1 MARMS
6 FISLDALSQTTADG
20 RVLFENLT
28 LAFGREKTGLVGRN
42 GVGKTTL
49 LRLILG
55 EQAPAAGAVSVA
67 GRLAILRQQLQPP
80 PGARVADLLGVAPA
94 LGRLARI
101 EAGVGA
107 AADLEA
113 ADWGL
118 PQRIDEALA
127 EMGLGGVPLDR
138 EAETLSGGQ
147 ATRAALA
154 ALLIAAPDVML
165 MDEPTNNLDADGRA
179 AVSELLERW
188 RGGALVVSHDRGLLR
203 RMDRIVELT
212 SLGAVVYGGNYDLY
226 AARKAE
232 AEAAAQRDLGHAQ
245 QALARTGRAI
255 QLARERKAKADAAG
269 RRSRARN
276 DMPKIMLNARAE
288 RAENTGERLNRLAE
302 RQRAEAER
310 DLADAEARIERVRR
324 LAFELPPSG
333 LPDGKLA
340 LAFEDV
346 AFAWPDGTAVL
357 RDVSLRLV
365 GPERVAVTGP
375 NGAGKTTLIRLA
387 TGELEPSIGRVRRG
401 VPTALLD
408 QRASQLR
415 DDETLL
421 TNFRRLNPAADDNAA
436 HAALARFVF
445 RNVTAL
451 KPAGELCGG
460 ERLRAALACALMAA
474 APPQLIILDEPT
486 NHLDLESIAA
496 VEAALC
502 AYDGAL
508 LVVSHDRDFLA
519 AIGVEREL
527 GLAAGVGDAVAP
539 G

>member
-1 MARMS
+1 MS
-6 FISLDALSQTTADG
+6 SLITLDALSHTSPDG

-49 LRLILG
+49 LQLILG
-55 EQAPAAGAVSVA
+55 ELSPVAGAVTVG
-67 GRLAILRQQLQPP
+67 GRIAVLAQQVKPP
-80 PGARVADLLGVAPA
+80 PGARLSDLLGVASSLA
-94 LGRLARI
+94 RLARI
-101 EAGVGA
+101 EAGEGSDH
-107 AADLEA
+107 DLEA

-127 EMGLGGVPLDR
+127 EMDLAGVALDR
-138 EAETLSGGQ
+138 PAETLSGGQ

-154 ALLIAAPDVML
+154 ALLIAEPDFTL

-179 AVSELLERW
+179 AVASMLERW
-188 RGGALVVSHDRGLLR
+188 RGGALVVSHDRTLLR

-212 SLGAVVYGGNYDLY
+212 GLGAVVYGGAYDLY
-226 AARKAE
+226 AQRKAE
-232 AEAAAQRDLGHAQ
+232 AEAAALRDLDHAQ
-245 QALARTGRAI
+245 QALGRTERGI
-255 QLARERKAKADAAG
+255 QLARERKARADAAG

-276 DMPKIMLNARAE
+276 DMPKLMLNARAE
-288 RAENTGERLNRLAE
+288 RAENTGERLSRLAE
-302 RQRAEAER
+302 RQRAEAEQ
-310 DLADAEARIERVRR
+310 DLADAAARIERVRR
-324 LAFELPPSG
+324 LAFDLPPSG

-340 LAFEDV
+340 LAFEGV
-346 AFAWPDGTAVL
+346 AFVWPDGTQVL
-357 RDVSLRLV
+357 NDVSLRLV

-387 TGELEPSIGRVRRG
+387 TGDLESTAGRVRRG
-401 VPTALLD
+401 VPAALLD
-408 QRASQLR
+408 QRASLLR

-421 TNFRRLNPAADDNAA
+421 ANFRRLNPAADDNAA

-451 KPAGELCGG
+451 KPAGSLSGG

-474 APPQLIILDEPT
+474 RPPQLIILDEPT
-486 NHLDLESIAA
+486 NHLDLDSIAA
-496 VEAALC
+496 VEAALS

-508 LVVSHDRDFLA
+508 LVISHVRDFLA
-519 AIGVEREL
+519 AIGVQRAL
-527 GLAAGVGDAVAP
+527 SLPAP
-539 G
+539 RPGSWAKV